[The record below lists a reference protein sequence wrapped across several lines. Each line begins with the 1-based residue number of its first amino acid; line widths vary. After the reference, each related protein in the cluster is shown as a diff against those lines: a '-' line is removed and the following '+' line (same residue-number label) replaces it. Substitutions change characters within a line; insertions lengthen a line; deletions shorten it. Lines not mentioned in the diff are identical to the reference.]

1 MNNKDKQRKLGRPK
15 IECLIYKKNKKAF
28 IKRAREIVEAEV
40 GHTGDSFWLS
50 LVGQLRTTYQ
60 SVVSRASFNV
70 VARLAYHSATLWIL
84 EGTTYRNSDHT
95 PFYWTI
101 EVHKT
106 NRQQEDL
113 IIWTYGQ
120 DTINGGV

>member
-1 MNNKDKQRKLGRPK
+1 MNSKDKKRKLGQPK
-15 IECLIYKKNKKAF
+15 VACLIYKKNKKAF

-40 GHTGDSFWLS
+40 GHTGDSFWSALI
-50 LVGQLRTTYQ
+50 GQLRTTYQ
-60 SVVSRASFNV
+60 PVVSRAGYNV
-70 VARLAYHSATLWIL
+70 VARLAYHSSTLWIL
-84 EGTTYRNSDHT
+84 EGTTCRNSDHT
-95 PFYWTI
+95 PFYWSI

-120 DTINGGV
+120 DTINGGI

>member
-1 MNNKDKQRKLGRPK
+1 MNQKDRKTKLGKPK
-15 IECLIYKKNKKAF
+15 VECLIYKKNKMGF

-40 GHTGDSFWLS
+40 GHTGDAFWQA
-50 LVGQLRTTYQ
+50 LVGKLHTTYLP
-60 SVVSRASFNV
+60 VVSRTSFSV
-70 VARLAYHSATLWIL
+70 SARLAYHSPTLWIL
-84 EGTTYRNSDHT
+84 EGATFRNSDRT
-95 PFYWTI
+95 YFYWSI

-120 DTINGGV
+120 ETIGGGV

>member
-1 MNNKDKQRKLGRPK
+1 MNNKDKQRKLGQSK
-15 IECLIYKKNKKAF
+15 IGCLIYKKNKKAF

-40 GHTGDSFWLS
+40 GHTGDSFWSALT
-50 LVGQLRTTYQ
+50 GQLRTIYLP
-60 SVVSRASFNV
+60 VVSRQSFHV
-70 VARLAYHSATLWIL
+70 SARLAYHSPTLWIL

-95 PFYWTI
+95 PFYWSI

>member
-1 MNNKDKQRKLGRPK
+1 MNSKDRLGRPK
-15 IECLIYKKNKKAF
+15 VACLIYKKNKKAF

-40 GHTGDSFWLS
+40 GHTGDSFWLA

-60 SVVSRASFNV
+60 PVVSRAGYAVS
-70 VARLAYHSATLWIL
+70 ARLAYHSSTLWIL
-84 EGTTYRNSDHT
+84 EGATQRYSDHT

-120 DTINGGV
+120 ETINGGI